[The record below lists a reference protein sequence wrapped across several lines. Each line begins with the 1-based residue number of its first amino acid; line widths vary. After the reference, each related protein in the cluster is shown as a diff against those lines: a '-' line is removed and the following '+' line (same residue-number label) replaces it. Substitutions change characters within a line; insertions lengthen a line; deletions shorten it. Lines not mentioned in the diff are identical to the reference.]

1 MHDAATP
8 WLGRCIICTADLVLV
23 LKRHRRSRS
32 CAGNVAKTFLPL
44 SRLWLAK
51 SCAEKILVNE
61 ILKRWVSTEIASFAM
76 ISSIVAS

>member
-1 MHDAATP
+1 VVGQVHN
-8 WLGRCIICTADLVLV
+8 L
-23 LKRHRRSRS
+23 HRRFGAS
-32 CAGNVAKTFLPL
+32 VEKTQTFERLCRQCGKNFLPL